1 MKGRGAI
8 CCRRAV
14 RGPRLP
20 GERVA
25 YGSIHR
31 IVQRFEQ
38 CHGFAPIDIVHHA
51 SPLLTAG
58 NSQEIVPPFI
68 GNSGSR
74 VAFTVLSK
82 SASALMQKAMLRKF
96 FAASRA
102 ADTIIRGLG
111 QKHRFGGTFKHK
123 RRPYLPVG
131 RPLRVQNSLT
141 STKSTER
148 DDLSAFM
155 RLCNRSILV
164 RGIPPKRYF

>member
-68 GNSGSR
+68 GNSGSEGG
-74 VAFTVLSK
+74 V
-82 SASALMQKAMLRKF
+82 
-96 FAASRA
+96 
-102 ADTIIRGLG
+102 
-111 QKHRFGGTFKHK
+111 HRIVKIG
-123 RRPYLPVG
+123 
-131 RPLRVQNSLT
+131 
-141 STKSTER
+141 
-148 DDLSAFM
+148 
-155 RLCNRSILV
+155 V
-164 RGIPPKRYF
+164 RIDAEGYAP